1 MLLQIQFYT
10 IIDPRGRVIVTSHSD
25 HYIHTGCP
33 SVCSKIYKIM
43 RKSLLTEN
51 FAGRMDHWWLVCLLI
66 HETDPH
72 VTASSD
78 HYFTHVRTSVPTLNY
93 TKQFPLSVVIATG
106 GFVGLAEGI
115 TFDTYVLLGLFLE
128 GASLDRK
135 TGKLVESRPKVLYEQ
150 MPVIYIYAINT
161 TAGKD
166 SKLYE
171 CPIYRK
177 PARTDHNYIG
187 SIDFES
193 DIGPRHW
200 TMRGVALL
208 CDIKWIII
216 LDWIK
221 ERCTLYYNLS
231 AQ

>member
-1 MLLQIQFYT
+1 M
-10 IIDPRGRVIVTSHSD
+10 
-25 HYIHTGCP
+25 
-33 SVCSKIYKIM
+33 SKIYDSRYLWPKKGLYTFNSVFFLSFI
-43 RKSLLTEN
+43 SLLV
-51 FAGRMDHWWLVCLLI
+51 A
-66 HETDPH
+66 
-72 VTASSD
+72 
-78 HYFTHVRTSVPTLNY
+78 
-93 TKQFPLSVVIATG
+93 
-106 GFVGLAEGI
+106 
-115 TFDTYVLLGLFLE
+115 GLFLE

-177 PARTDHNYIG
+177 PARTDFNYIG

-208 CDIKWIII
+208 CDIK
-216 LDWIK
+216 
-221 ERCTLYYNLS
+221 
-231 AQ
+231 

>member
-1 MLLQIQFYT
+1 MVRQPYYQEFYLN
-10 IIDPRGRVIVTSHSD
+10 VFIVKP
-25 HYIHTGCP
+25 YQQ
-33 SVCSKIYKIM
+33 K
-43 RKSLLTEN
+43 
-51 FAGRMDHWWLVCLLI
+51 W
-66 HETDPH
+66 
-72 VTASSD
+72 
-78 HYFTHVRTSVPTLNY
+78 RTSKWSKFYL
-93 TKQFPLSVVIATG
+93 F
-106 GFVGLAEGI
+106 
-115 TFDTYVLLGLFLE
+115 LGLFLE

-177 PARTDHNYIG
+177 PARTDLNYIG

-208 CDIKWIII
+208 CDIK
-216 LDWIK
+216 
-221 ERCTLYYNLS
+221 
-231 AQ
+231 

>member
-1 MLLQIQFYT
+1 MLLECLALF
-10 IIDPRGRVIVTSHSD
+10 
-25 HYIHTGCP
+25 
-33 SVCSKIYKIM
+33 
-43 RKSLLTEN
+43 
-51 FAGRMDHWWLVCLLI
+51 LVG
-66 HETDPH
+66 
-72 VTASSD
+72 
-78 HYFTHVRTSVPTLNY
+78 LNY
-93 TKQFPLSVVIATG
+93 MQIITQFRSAS
-106 GFVGLAEGI
+106 GFS
-115 TFDTYVLLGLFLE
+115 GLFLE

-177 PARTDHNYIG
+177 PARTDLNYIG

-208 CDIKWIII
+208 CDIK
-216 LDWIK
+216 
-221 ERCTLYYNLS
+221 
-231 AQ
+231 

>member
-1 MLLQIQFYT
+1 MLPTVSI
-10 IIDPRGRVIVTSHSD
+10 RV
-25 HYIHTGCP
+25 C
-33 SVCSKIYKIM
+33 
-43 RKSLLTEN
+43 
-51 FAGRMDHWWLVCLLI
+51 F
-66 HETDPH
+66 
-72 VTASSD
+72 
-78 HYFTHVRTSVPTLNY
+78 LN
-93 TKQFPLSVVIATG
+93 QPPMVLS
-106 GFVGLAEGI
+106 
-115 TFDTYVLLGLFLE
+115 GLFLE

-177 PARTDHNYIG
+177 PARTDLNYIG

-208 CDIKWIII
+208 CDIKQRRPSLAFDIIDSTLAWSSLQEGDERPDRPNSQTCMELSHALFFGVGHKHNSLPPGPI
-216 LDWIK
+216 QPSSTSTKELHDTTIGLNVNPFFGCLHTYLTKIK
-221 ERCTLYYNLS
+221 SKMLMRNQGT
-231 AQ
+231 Q